1 MTQGQPA
8 QQLSLRVR
16 LRDEATFENFH
27 GARNAAAAARVRA
40 LVREPGPAG
49 AVICGDQGVGKSHL
63 LHAACLEA
71 EQTGAAALCLS
82 LDEAVQLSPEA
93 LEGLEQFDL
102 VALDDLES
110 LPRQRDWEEALLHL
124 YNRLQD
130 GGHHLLVSSVEPPAS
145 RNLALAD
152 LDSRLRSLPVI
163 QLARPGDEERLDLL
177 RVRAE
182 CRGLSLGEEVGGY
195 ILRRAPRDMGSLL
208 EILERLDEASL
219 QSQRRLTIP
228 FVKSVMGW

>member
-1 MTQGQPA
+1 MDGESA
-8 QQLSLRVR
+8 EQLSLRVR
-16 LRDEATFENFH
+16 LRDEATFENFQ
-27 GARNAAAAARVRA
+27 GERNAAAAARVKA
-40 LVREPGPAG
+40 FVGQPGPAG
-49 AVICGDQGVGKSHL
+49 TVICGDQGVGKSHL

-71 EQTGAAALCLS
+71 EQNGAAALCLS
-82 LDEAVQLSPEA
+82 LEEAAQLSPEA
-93 LEGLEQFDL
+93 LEGLEQFEL

-130 GGHHLLVSSVEPPAS
+130 LGHHLLLSSVEPPAS
-145 RNLALAD
+145 QSPALAD
-152 LDSRLRSLPVI
+152 LGSRLRALPVI
-163 QLARPGDEERLDLL
+163 QLARPGDEERLHLL
-177 RVRAE
+177 KARAD
-182 CRGLSLGEEVGGY
+182 CRGLSLNADVATY

-208 EILERLDEASL
+208 DILERLDEASL